1 MNHFVNYYKGYVK
14 VRLISLAPER
24 FFNMCSNHEIYIWN
38 LKNHD
43 DAYEF
48 YIYRKDFLK
57 LKNILRKSKSKII
70 ILEKKG
76 FPMFLFKNRKRK
88 AFFCGIVIAFV
99 FLTIM
104 SMFIWDVEI
113 NGNVTETD
121 NIIFDYLKEQSVCHG
136 TLKSKI
142 DCEKMEEKLRARFND
157 IIWASVQINGTRLI
171 VSVQEGNARR
181 IIDKKDKNVPM
192 DLIAKKDGI
201 IENIITRRGVPQVTK
216 GSTVKKGDILVL
228 GRIEILNDAKEVC
241 DYQYC
246 QSDSDIFGRTE
257 YTYKDEFSLTYNK
270 KVYTNKKK
278 VSHSIRA
285 FDYLLKIGA
294 QKIPYKHYDFTA
306 NEKQLKLST
315 NFYLPFF
322 LETNIYE
329 EYKVVKNQYTK
340 EQATKIEK
348 LRLKRYCKNLIEK
361 GVQIVENNVIIE
373 VNKKSC
379 IGNGEI
385 IVIEPIGTYQETEI
399 LEVPKN
405 TESEEGNL
413 Q

>member
-14 VRLISLAPER
+14 VRLNSRSPER
-24 FFNMCSNHEIYIWN
+24 FLNMCSNHEIYIWN
-38 LKNHD
+38 LTNCD
-43 DAYEF
+43 DDYEF

-57 LKNILRKSKSKII
+57 LKNILKKSKSKII

-104 SMFIWDVEI
+104 SMFIWDIEI
-113 NGNVTETD
+113 NGNVTQTD
-121 NIIFDYLKEQSVCHG
+121 HIILDYLKEQSVCHG

-142 DCEKMEEKLRARFND
+142 DCEKMEEKLRAKFND

-181 IIDKKDKNVPM
+181 KINKKRKNIPRDIIAN
-192 DLIAKKDGI
+192 KDGI
-201 IENIITRRGVPQVTK
+201 IENIITRRGVPQVSK
-216 GSTVKKGDILVL
+216 GSAVKKGDILVL

-246 QSDSDIFGRTE
+246 KSDSDILAKTE
-257 YTYKDEFSLTYNK
+257 YTYKDEFSLTYNRK
-270 KVYTNKKK
+270 IYTGKKK
-278 VSHSIRA
+278 VTRTIRA
-285 FDYLLKIGA
+285 FDYILKLGT
-294 QKIPYKHYDFTA
+294 QKSPYNKYDLTA

-322 LETNIYE
+322 LETNTYE
-329 EYKVVKNQYTK
+329 EYKIVKNQYTK
-340 EQATKIEK
+340 EQAANIAK
-348 LRLKRYCKNLIEK
+348 LRLNRFCKNLIEK

-379 IGNGEI
+379 IGDGKI
-385 IVIEPIGTYQETEI
+385 IVIEPIGRYKETEI
-399 LEVPKN
+399 LELPKN
-405 TESEEGNL
+405 TEIEEGNL